1 MNVRELITILQTTNQ
16 EATVSGDLTDCISH
30 VYYNSEK
37 AEVWLTASHDEGG
50 ALYWRELKA
59 PEQWKPD
66 TSTKDA
72 AFKRMDCVFSR
83 MIASEDAYTMD
94 DIMQRLENLGEVS
107 LYLHE
112 LPAIRDIRKKVIR
125 DKISKL
131 FMEYIDSK
139 D

>member
-1 MNVRELITILQTTNQ
+1 MNVRQLIAILSEANP

-30 VYYNSEK
+30 VYYNSEIE
-37 AEVWLTASHDEGG
+37 EVWLTASHDEGA

-66 TSTKDA
+66 TRTKDA
-72 AFKRMDCVFSR
+72 ALAAID
-83 MIASEDAYTMD
+83 DAWVRVNKSNTMD
-94 DIMQRLENLGEVS
+94 NIIFDLECADEVKE
-107 LYLHE
+107 YINE
-112 LPAIRDIRKKVIR
+112 LPTLVPIRKKVIR

-139 D
+139 EWE